1 MLPGPGQLH
10 ASFAIGPKDENRHV
24 GQAARAGA
32 GDDDRQAAEA
42 QVFPVVHPEPLQPR

>member
-10 ASFAIGPKDENRHV
+10 AGFALRSKDEDRHV

-32 GDDDRQAAEA
+32 GDDDCQTTEV
-42 QVFPVVHPEPLQPR
+42 QVFSVVHPEPLQPR